1 MDWSTPVLL
10 SLLPAVLLL
19 VQGGS
24 CLRGDRPSFVRWF
37 GVVAITV
44 AALDVVLALLLI
56 TGTLA
61 PSREFAAVMVKGTL
75 PSLGLTA
82 LLVGLP
88 LMVGLGWH
96 VARTAAGQPSR
107 LRWLL
112 VAGLLVGASAVY
124 RVDVLN
130 PEFPAHARVYTHE
143 LLWPPLLLW
152 VGFCFVEACYAI
164 LRLQSRAWRLWADTA
179 LVVAPAVWALESSWP
194 VAADVKSAW
203 SAALI
208 LCLTLS
214 TGLGVWLAAGVLAPR
229 RCRWPLRLGLS
240 VAGAAIGLW
249 IAVHWLPGDTRPL
262 TSWLV
267 WPGSP
272 AVVAAL
278 GLRTAWRL
286 RRAGSLDGSLRP
298 PVRPRQILSFVALVF
313 IAASFAELV
322 YFGFLDPVVPLV
334 VFMVAVAVQAEATT
348 RGPLTLIWQLA
359 PGRQL
364 WGEGSPLR
372 RWTVSGGARLRTLK
386 DHTIVVAKTLLALP
400 SVPVAIGKFL
410 VLVLALIVIVELP
423 NAGQTVVEPFA
434 THVKEDGAIVPL
446 GQRISDRVLNEV
458 ALIDQRLRPDT
469 VRLLPR
475 GSEVEPSFK
484 LVAGATTAGL
494 DATFARGNE
503 LDLGYVKVPATFV
516 LAVTRDPIRA
526 LMGVRVISGT
536 VQQGPRGHDLL
547 ARSSTGETWRIE
559 PTIAVAHETPA
570 SVELVNELAE
580 KLAFE
585 IVIGTDRTMR
595 IAGLTHSWKA
605 YKDFRKGLE
614 HWQEFETGQRVEDLS
629 AAIRSFREATRNH
642 PSFALAFYRLGL
654 ALQRDAQPAA
664 AAEALRASLRINED
678 LVAAYLA
685 LASTLYDHDKYLA
698 LMPTPAVA
706 PATPVRDA
714 GAGGSRA
721 PRPEVVS
728 LRAEAR
734 ALWLHV
740 IRRPPHTVSLADRA
754 SAFYGLCRSAQD
766 DEAFGTRKDP
776 GDRLRRLAYYYCRR
790 ADHLYAALP
799 PAERASA
806 PIKEA
811 QASVLNDLGRAL
823 TWRFER
829 DTSIAD
835 NQWRCRRDD
844 SLPGGPLRA
853 AALGYLERAEA
864 LAPLNEAI
872 RCRTASVALALGRR
886 ERMDALKFDASARV
900 RLADRLAR
908 RAKRQ
913 ASAEARV
920 NEYRR
925 ALEEYADAIELN
937 PTLFPA
943 LNGFAS
949 AVWVWRLNWPGDAAA
964 AAYAHEAETHARR
977 ALEVAKERRSRED
990 TIVATATLGNV
1001 LLAQARPL
1009 EAIEH
1014 LREANALA
1022 PDHARWNEVR
1032 WSLAQAYLCAN
1043 TNDGATRVS
1052 EGKTVRR
1059 EHALPLLDTVRRI
1072 EETREG
1078 GPFSSIPAAL
1088 DPAPDYHVCRR
1099 NPTAI
1104 VDRQP
1109 AADGPLYVLAPRS
1122 VRYEPNRLCDRMGV
1136 RADRGVHPDQGADLR
1151 DVRNRRVVLR
1161 VWGGGVSREIE
1172 LDAPQHLSVQLH
1184 SPPRATHH
1192 YYFVQLEDDKGAP
1205 VSEVFPL
1212 TTFDEAGG
1220 RCTRNLIRLVYV
1232 RER

>member
-1 MDWSTPVLL
+1 VPL
-10 SLLPAVLLL
+10 AV
-19 VQGGS
+19 
-24 CLRGDRPSFVRWF
+24 F
-37 GVVAITV
+37 I
-44 AALDVVLALLLI
+44 
-56 TGTLA
+56 
-61 PSREFAAVMVKGTL
+61 
-75 PSLGLTA
+75 
-82 LLVGLP
+82 
-88 LMVGLGWH
+88 
-96 VARTAAGQPSR
+96 
-107 LRWLL
+107 
-112 VAGLLVGASAVY
+112 
-124 RVDVLN
+124 
-130 PEFPAHARVYTHE
+130 
-143 LLWPPLLLW
+143 
-152 VGFCFVEACYAI
+152 
-164 LRLQSRAWRLWADTA
+164 
-179 LVVAPAVWALESSWP
+179 
-194 VAADVKSAW
+194 
-203 SAALI
+203 
-208 LCLTLS
+208 
-214 TGLGVWLAAGVLAPR
+214 
-229 RCRWPLRLGLS
+229 
-240 VAGAAIGLW
+240 
-249 IAVHWLPGDTRPL
+249 
-262 TSWLV
+262 
-267 WPGSP
+267 
-272 AVVAAL
+272 
-278 GLRTAWRL
+278 
-286 RRAGSLDGSLRP
+286 
-298 PVRPRQILSFVALVF
+298 VALV
-313 IAASFAELV
+313 AE
-322 YFGFLDPVVPLV
+322 
-334 VFMVAVAVQAEATT
+334 AEATT
-348 RGPLTLIWQLA
+348 RGPLTLAWQLA

-364 WGEGSPLR
+364 WAAGSPLR
-372 RWTVSGGARLRTLK
+372 QWSVSGVARLRRLK
-386 DHTIVVAKTLLALP
+386 ERAVAVAGVMLALP

-434 THVKEDGAIVPL
+434 THVKEDGASVPL

-484 LVAGATTAGL
+484 LVPGAAAAGI
-494 DATFARGNE
+494 DATFTRGND
-503 LDLGYVKVPATFV
+503 LDLGYVKVPASFV
-516 LAVTRDPIRA
+516 LAITRDPIRA
-526 LMGVRVISGT
+526 LMGVRVIAGT
-536 VQQGPRGHDLL
+536 VQQGPRGPDLL

-559 PTIAVAHETPA
+559 PTIAVTPETPA
-570 SVELVNELAE
+570 SVDLVNELAE

-585 IVIGTDRTMR
+585 IVTGTDRTMR

-664 AAEALRASLRINED
+664 AAEALRVSLRINED

-706 PATPVRDA
+706 PAPPIGEVR
-714 GAGGSRA
+714 GGDSRK

-740 IRRPPHTVSLADRA
+740 IRRPPHTVSPADRA

-766 DEAFGTRKDP
+766 DEAFGTDKDP

-790 ADHLYAALP
+790 ADHLYAALS

-823 TWRFER
+823 TWRFPPDASHVDR
-829 DTSIAD
+829 H
-835 NQWRCRRDD
+835 WRCRRDD
-844 SLPGGPLRA
+844 SLPGGPLRV
-853 AALGYLERAEA
+853 AALGYLEKAEA

-886 ERMDALKFDASARV
+886 ERMAALEFDASARV

-913 ASAEARV
+913 TEPTPRV
-920 NEYRR
+920 REYRR
-925 ALEEYADAIELN
+925 ALEEYGDAIELN

-949 AVWVWRLNWPGDAAA
+949 TVWVWRLNWPGDTEA
-964 AAYAHEAETHARR
+964 AAYAHAAETHARR

-1043 TNDGATRVS
+1043 TNDGATTNVP
-1052 EGKTVRR
+1052 EGLRVRR
-1059 EHALPLLDTVRRI
+1059 EHALPLLDAIRLI

-1078 GPFSSIPAAL
+1078 GPFSSIPATL
-1088 DPAPDYHVCRR
+1088 DPAVDYHVCRR

-1104 VDRQP
+1104 VDRLP
-1109 AADGPLYVLAPRS
+1109 APDGPLHVLAPGGI
-1122 VRYEPNRLCDRMGV
+1122 RYEPNRLCDRMGV
-1136 RADRGVHPDQGADLR
+1136 RADWGVRTDQDAATGRAYLPSE
-1151 DVRNRRVVLR
+1151 RVVLR
-1161 VWGGGVSREIE
+1161 VWGGGVSREIP
-1172 LDAPQHLSVQLH
+1172 LDSPQHLSVQLH

-1192 YYFVQLEDDKGAP
+1192 YYFVQLENARGMP
-1205 VSEVFPL
+1205 VSEVLPL

-1220 RCTRNLIRLVYV
+1220 RCSRNLIRLVYV
-1232 RER
+1232 PER